1 VEEREKYTSRGP
13 ESEAEKSD
21 DEDVEAHRQK
31 VRATEEGS
39 EEGSSDDDVELH
51 RQRTR

>member
-1 VEEREKYTSRGP
+1 VEEREKFTTRGP
-13 ESEAEKSD
+13 ESEKEASE
-21 DEDVEAHRQK
+21 EDVEAHRQR